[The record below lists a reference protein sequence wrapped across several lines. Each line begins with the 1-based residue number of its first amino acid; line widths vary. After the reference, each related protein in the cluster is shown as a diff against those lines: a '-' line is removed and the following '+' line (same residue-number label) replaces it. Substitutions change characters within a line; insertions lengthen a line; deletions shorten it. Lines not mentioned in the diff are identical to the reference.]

1 MLKQQTWSI
10 FFCESDKL
18 LAGKAQDQAHGLGG
32 RRAVGVSSLVSP
44 IGLLCGGGLP
54 RLRLKCCHVFGYT
67 PVTIST
73 SLILANSNLSSKF
86 PIPEVSN
93 SIYGSVPTMSIGC
106 FAHESWAKP
115 RSCFDPTLWSTC
127 HLARDTPA
135 SYYILLPHFIRFIA
149 QQIGSKTSTSFP
161 LVNPAVWRLWP
172 MFPLCDDST

>member
-1 MLKQQTWSI
+1 MWNPIVLPDLSGTLDVETANLI
-10 FFCESDKL
+10 HFFGESDKL

-86 PIPEVSN
+86 PIPEVIPYMDLSQ
-93 SIYGSVPTMSIGC
+93 P
-106 FAHESWAKP
+106 
-115 RSCFDPTLWSTC
+115 
-127 HLARDTPA
+127 
-135 SYYILLPHFIRFIA
+135 
-149 QQIGSKTSTSFP
+149 
-161 LVNPAVWRLWP
+161 
-172 MFPLCDDST
+172 